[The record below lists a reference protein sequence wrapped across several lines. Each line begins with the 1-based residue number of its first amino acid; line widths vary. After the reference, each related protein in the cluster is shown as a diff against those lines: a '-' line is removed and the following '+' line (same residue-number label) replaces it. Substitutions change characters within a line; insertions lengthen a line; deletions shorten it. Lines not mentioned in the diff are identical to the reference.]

1 MTLRPMAI
9 GALVRDGLREPGLD
23 ADAEGVRAGEV
34 ALDGVDGF
42 VHVEEAQ
49 VVALPEVGA
58 VHGVGVGGDEAG
70 RRDVAEREYA
80 APGVITQ

>member
-1 MTLRPMAI
+1 
-9 GALVRDGLREPGLD
+9 
-23 ADAEGVRAGEV
+23 
-34 ALDGVDGF
+34 VDGF

-49 VVALPEVGA
+49 VVALAEVGA